1 MRKMKLREIGI
12 DEAGKGPVIG
22 SMFVA
27 GVLNFDGLGEMSV
40 KDSKKLSPKKR
51 EYLAELIEEAT
62 EVHVVEMTASEID
75 EGRKKQT
82 LNVIMVELFSAVLL
96 HFQPDLAFV
105 DAADVNP
112 NRFAANLRSSYERER
127 EEGRDIEIISESKAD
142 ERYPLVSAA
151 SIIAKV
157 HRDRSIRQLE
167 LEIGV
172 EIGSGYPADPKT
184 IRFLNDVLKEEGSIP
199 TYVRQSWKTVKRT
212 LSSINS
218 PFVIQSHD
226 M

>member
-27 GVLNFDGLGEMSV
+27 GVLNFDGLGEIGV

-62 EVHVVEMTASEID
+62 EVHVVEMTAREID
-75 EGRKKQT
+75 EGRKKDT
-82 LNVIMVELFSAVLL
+82 LNVIMVKLFSDVLL

-127 EEGRDIEIISESKAD
+127 EEGRGIEIISESKAD

-184 IRFLNDVLKEEGSIP
+184 IQFLNDVLKAKGSIP

-212 LSSINS
+212 LSSINL
-218 PFVIQSHD
+218 
-226 M
+226 